1 VNIDDRDIV
10 ASIRA
15 QLAERIGQDR
25 TEVWFGSTTHI
36 CVEADALVVSVA
48 NQFYQDWLRT
58 NFRHDLEAAALGACG
73 RALVPQFRI
82 APELAQKQQ
91 AHGMSP
97 PAPPDCNPGKTDCA
111 ARLHL
116 AEATQPD
123 NLASKVGR
131 RWAQLEHFVVGTANC
146 LAHKAAHMFAEC
158 PGTYSPLFIY
168 GPTGTGKTHL
178 LEGICRAFRQSRPR
192 AGAVLLSA
200 EQFTSSFLEALHG
213 SGMPS
218 FRRKYRDLELLAIDD
233 VQFFNNKRATLVE
246 LQHTIDTLLRSGKQ
260 LLFASD
266 RSPSSLKGLEPDLI
280 GRLSGGM
287 VCRVD
292 PADYATRLGILRQWA
307 TKLGIELDGE
317 VELYIASH
325 FTNQARELIGALKK
339 LQAASLA
346 HERPITLA
354 FADEVLSELIDHH
367 GAVVK
372 LSDIEKAVCEVLGI
386 HGDTLQSSNK
396 GKTACY
402 PRMLAMWLARK
413 HTRAGLSEIGSY
425 FGRRSHST
433 VISAQKKIEASMGQ
447 PGSPKVAGA
456 LTLEETIRRVES
468 RLRAS

>member
-10 ASIRA
+10 TSIRA

-25 TEVWFGSTTHI
+25 TEVWFGSTTHLCI
-36 CVEADALVVSVA
+36 DGDTLVVNVA
-48 NQFYQDWLRT
+48 NQFFQDWLRT
-58 NFRHDLEAAALGACG
+58 NFRHDLEAAALKACG

-82 APELAQKQQ
+82 DPELLQRHQ
-91 AHGMSP
+91 ARAVS
-97 PAPPDCNPGKTDCA
+97 APVTPECNADRSNCGAKP
-111 ARLHL
+111 HL
-116 AEATQPD
+116 AEATLGGAPKPK
-123 NLASKVGR
+123 LGR
-131 RWAQLEHFVVGTANC
+131 RWAELEHFVVGSANC
-146 LAHKAAHMFAEC
+146 LAHKAAHMFAER
-158 PGTYSPLFIY
+158 PGTYSPLFVY

-178 LEGICRAFRQSRPR
+178 LEGICRAFRQTHPR

-246 LQHTIDTLLRSGKQ
+246 LQHTIDTLLQAGKQ
-260 LLFASD
+260 LLFAAD
-266 RSPSSLKGLEPDLI
+266 RAPSSLKGLGPDLV

-307 TKLGIELDGE
+307 AKLGIELDSE
-317 VELYIASH
+317 VEFYIASH
-325 FTNQARELIGALKK
+325 LTNQARELIGALKK

-346 HERPITLA
+346 LERPITLA

-386 HGDTLQSSNK
+386 NGDTLQSSNK

-433 VISAQKKIEASMGQ
+433 VISAHKKIEASMGQ
-447 PGSPKVAGA
+447 PSAKIAGS